1 MEGRIKIKFANNLNR
16 MKDNRVIW
24 ISKNY
29 LDSVKVLNDKQL
41 LVTFELEEINK
52 K

>member
-1 MEGRIKIKFANNLNR
+1 VEGRIKIKFANNLNR

-29 LDSVKVLNDKQL
+29 LDNVKVLNDKQL
-41 LVTFELEEINK
+41 LVSFELEEINK

>member
-29 LDSVKVLNDKQL
+29 LDNVKVLNDKQL
-41 LVTFELEEINK
+41 LVSFELEEVNK

>member
-1 MEGRIKIKFANNLNR
+1 VEGRIKNKFANNLNR
-16 MKDNRVIW
+16 MKDNRFIW

-29 LDSVKVLNDKQL
+29 LDNVKVLNDKQL
-41 LVTFELEEINK
+41 RVSFELEEINK

>member
-1 MEGRIKIKFANNLNR
+1 MEGRIKIKFANNLNG

-29 LDSVKVLNDKQL
+29 LDNVKVFNDKQL
-41 LVTFELEEINK
+41 LVFFELEEINK

>member
-16 MKDNRVIW
+16 ITDNRVIW

-29 LDSVKVLNDKQL
+29 LDNVKVLNDKQL
-41 LVTFELEEINK
+41 LVSFELEEVNK

>member
-1 MEGRIKIKFANNLNR
+1 MKGRIKIKFANNLNR
-16 MKDNRVIW
+16 MKDNGVVW

-29 LDSVKVLNDKQL
+29 LDNVKVLNDKHL

>member
-1 MEGRIKIKFANNLNR
+1 VEGKIKIKFANNLNR
-16 MKDNRVIW
+16 IKYNRVIW

-29 LDSVKVLNDKQL
+29 LDNVKELNDKQS
-41 LVTFELEEINK
+41 LVTFELEERNK